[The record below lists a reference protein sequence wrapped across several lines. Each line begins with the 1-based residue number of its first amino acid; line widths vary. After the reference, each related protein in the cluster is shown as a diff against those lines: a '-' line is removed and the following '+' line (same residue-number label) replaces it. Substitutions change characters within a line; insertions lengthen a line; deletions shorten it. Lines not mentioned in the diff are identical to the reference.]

1 MQLLGCLTLLKTLAK
16 RNLNDNKISDVSDK
30 FKKAQEKKEKTIM
43 DKLTEEEKNKKL
55 NELLFDIENL
65 YALLL
70 IGEASDVDIM
80 FNKDGKTMVITDRK
94 QPVNPMELANRVINN
109 RNNMFIAKFSNDP
122 DNPINNKPNTTITI
136 ITYLGILNFLLST
149 KVYGETTFFFSFFLL
164 FLASS
169 ISFIGI
175 LDV

>member
-1 MQLLGCLTLLKTLAK
+1 MS
-16 RNLNDNKISDVSDK
+16 DDKIRDVSDK

-43 DKLTEEEKNKKL
+43 DKLNEEEKNKKL

-80 FNKDGKTMVITDRK
+80 FNKNGKTMVITDRK

-109 RNNMFIAKFSNDP
+109 RNNMFIAKFSNDS
-122 DNPINNKPNTTITI
+122 DNPINNKPNKPT
-136 ITYLGILNFLLST
+136 N
-149 KVYGETTFFFSFFLL
+149 KK
-164 FLASS
+164 
-169 ISFIGI
+169 
-175 LDV
+175 

>member
-1 MQLLGCLTLLKTLAK
+1 M
-16 RNLNDNKISDVSDK
+16 NDNKISDVSDK
-30 FKKAQEKKEKTIM
+30 FKKAQEKKEKTII
-43 DKLTEEEKNKKL
+43 DKLAEEEKNKKL

-65 YALLL
+65 YALLV

-122 DNPINNKPNTTITI
+122 NNPINNKPTN
-136 ITYLGILNFLLST
+136 
-149 KVYGETTFFFSFFLL
+149 KK
-164 FLASS
+164 
-169 ISFIGI
+169 
-175 LDV
+175 

>member
-1 MQLLGCLTLLKTLAK
+1 MS
-16 RNLNDNKISDVSDK
+16 DDKIRDVSDK

-43 DKLTEEEKNKKL
+43 DKLAEEEKNKKL

-80 FNKDGKTMVITDRK
+80 FNKNGKTMVITDRK

-122 DNPINNKPNTTITI
+122 DNPINNKPNKPT
-136 ITYLGILNFLLST
+136 N
-149 KVYGETTFFFSFFLL
+149 KK
-164 FLASS
+164 
-169 ISFIGI
+169 
-175 LDV
+175 